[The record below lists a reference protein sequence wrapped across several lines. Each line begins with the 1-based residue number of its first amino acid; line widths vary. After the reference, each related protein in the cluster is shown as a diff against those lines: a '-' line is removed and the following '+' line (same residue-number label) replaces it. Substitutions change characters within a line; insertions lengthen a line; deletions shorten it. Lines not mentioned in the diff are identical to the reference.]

1 MILELQLE
9 GNCHSLGLKTFKRK
23 KESVSQLRQI
33 LVVFRALCSFKKK
46 AISREVFCQWLQYL
60 ILNNSFNHFY

>member
-23 KESVSQLRQI
+23 KSGTLVPDLVPNNRKI
-33 LVVFRALCSFKKK
+33 L
-46 AISREVFCQWLQYL
+46 I
-60 ILNNSFNHFY
+60 NSSCL

>member
-33 LVVFRALCSFKKK
+33 FFVFFQESVVCFRINSYIVLVINKVYEFQRL
-46 AISREVFCQWLQYL
+46 
-60 ILNNSFNHFY
+60 

>member
-23 KESVSQLRQI
+23 KRICLTTEADSCC
-33 LVVFRALCSFKKK
+33 F
-46 AISREVFCQWLQYL
+46 
-60 ILNNSFNHFY
+60 